1 MEYIEYII
9 RSHLLQFHLSFS
21 ICGHHFVVAAMD
33 IRIGPVH
40 QIQIDIVES
49 KVLQRLAAGILHPL
63 RLMEV
68 TPELR
73 SCQFRK

>member
-1 MEYIEYII
+1 MKYIEYII
-9 RSHLLQFHLSFS
+9 RSHLLQFHLSLS

-49 KVLQRLAAGILHPL
+49 KVLQRLAAGILHPF

-68 TPELR
+68 TPELS